1 MNNVI
6 GCQFLDNGNRRIWH
20 FRNTSQ
26 VVEYPKLPLRIR
38 FQFFDAH
45 NRKIRGKAEQSEMRK
60 AIDHYRKLRGIT

>member
-26 VVEYPKLPLRIR
+26 VVEYPALPLRIR
-38 FQFFDAH
+38 FQFFDAY
-45 NRKIRGKAEQSEMRK
+45 NRSIRDKAQQGEMKKAIEQYRKIRGIK
-60 AIDHYRKLRGIT
+60 

>member
-6 GCQFLDNGNRRIWH
+6 GCQFLDNGIRRIWY

-26 VVEYPKLPLRIR
+26 VVEYPTRPLRIR

-45 NRKIRGKAEQSEMRK
+45 NRTIRDKALQGEMKRAIEQYRKIRGIK
-60 AIDHYRKLRGIT
+60 

>member
-20 FRNTSQ
+20 FHNTSQ
-26 VVEYPKLPLRIR
+26 VVEYPALPQRIR

-45 NRKIRGKAEQSEMRK
+45 NRRILNTAQQTEMKKAIEQYRKIRGIK
-60 AIDHYRKLRGIT
+60 

>member
-26 VVEYPKLPLRIR
+26 VVEYPALPQRIR

-45 NRKIRGKAEQSEMRK
+45 NRRILNTEQQTEMKKAIEQYRKIRGIK
-60 AIDHYRKLRGIT
+60 